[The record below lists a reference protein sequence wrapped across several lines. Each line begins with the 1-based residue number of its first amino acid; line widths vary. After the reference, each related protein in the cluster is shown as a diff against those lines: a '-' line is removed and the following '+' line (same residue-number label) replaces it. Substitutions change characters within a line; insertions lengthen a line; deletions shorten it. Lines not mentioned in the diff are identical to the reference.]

1 MASTYSTG
9 DANARASAIKTAYA
23 NGIIVIFGGTK
34 PATANDTEGS
44 APILAII
51 TLNSGAFT
59 AGVATNGINLSDP
72 VDGVLSKVDGG
83 WYRYRQELVDAAPAI
98 EWSLAQEKVLLRD
111 IGYDL
116 PGFGRVWR
124 STEGVCVGTDD
135 GLVFNKTKD
144 KVRLPVGYYRGA
156 CLIKDYTVIS
166 TVA

>member
-72 VDGVLSKVDGG
+72 VDGVLSKASGETWSGVGTAAAGTGTTATWFRHYSNAYVTGASTTAARWDGT
-83 WYRYRQELVDAAPAI
+83 
-98 EWSLAQEKVLLRD
+98 
-111 IGYDL
+111 IGTTTSYQMQTANTT
-116 PGFGRVWR
+116 VV
-124 STEGVCVGTDD
+124 EGVPFVINSFT
-135 GLVFNKTKD
+135 
-144 KVRLPVGYYRGA
+144 R
-156 CLIKDYTVIS
+156 TVKRS
-166 TVA
+166 